1 VRATHRPTQRI
12 VGWLLFLTWAVW
24 LAALQG
30 AWSRHAGG
38 TWVPDAAL
46 VLAVVVLARCETT
59 DLAPLAL
66 FTALARAATG
76 GEPPLVLLAG
86 AFGALFLALALR
98 DALELSGPLGRSA
111 GTAIA
116 AGAFQAWL
124 CLAHDARSTQGGLDL
139 MRAATSALPVA
150 IASALFALAIGPALA
165 RLPGLTPLRS
175 RSW

>member
-1 VRATHRPTQRI
+1 MRPAHRPAQRV

-30 AWSRHAGG
+30 LWSRHSAG

-46 VLAVVVLARCETT
+46 VLAIVVLARCEMA
-59 DLAPLAL
+59 DLVPLAVL
-66 FTALARAATG
+66 TALAHAATG
-76 GEPPLVLLAG
+76 GEAPLVLLAG
-86 AFGALFLALALR
+86 AFGALFLALSLR
-98 DALELSGPLGRSA
+98 DALELSGPLGR
-111 GTAIA
+111 TAAAALA

-124 CLAHDARSTQGGLDL
+124 SLAHDV
-139 MRAATSALPVA
+139 RAERGDVDVLGAASAALQVA
-150 IASALFALAIGPALA
+150 IASALLALVVGPVLA